1 MKKSTYAVIGFLAFT
16 IVASVG
22 AVCLCVYHALAGD
35 KIDRV
40 ERVEKEIDA
49 TGKLIEFGTENCRE
63 INFSGSQYGLNDLL
77 AINLVF
83 DADTKSPRI
92 YMDELWAKDI
102 SREIDEDELNI
113 DSDPEIASYNQTV
126 RTVKGKDG
134 REERVA
140 TITTGTLAP
149 KADNYI
155 YATVVLPADG
165 GTVRGI
171 DAHSYKIRVYG
182 AIPDGFDINGGKVEY
197 CGAYDFSNLN
207 VR

>member
-22 AVCLCVYHALAGD
+22 AVCFCVYHALAGD

-63 INFSGSQYGLNDLL
+63 INFSGSQYGLYDLL
-77 AINLVF
+77 AIDLVF

-102 SREIDEDELNI
+102 SHEIDEDELNI
-113 DSDPEIASYNQTV
+113 DSDPEIASYNQTI

-149 KADNYI
+149 DAYNYAI
-155 YATVVLPADG
+155 VVLPADG
-165 GTVRGI
+165 GTLRSI
-171 DAHSYKIRVYG
+171 NAPSYKIRVYG

-197 CGAYDFSNLN
+197 CGDYDFSNLN

>member
-63 INFSGSQYGLNDLL
+63 INFSGSQYGLYDLL
-77 AINLVF
+77 AIDLVF

-102 SREIDEDELNI
+102 SHEIDEDELNI
-113 DSDPEIASYNQTV
+113 DSDPEIASYNQTI

-149 KADNYI
+149 DAYNYAI
-155 YATVVLPADG
+155 VVLPADG
-165 GTVRGI
+165 GTLRSI
-171 DAHSYKIRVYG
+171 NAPSYKIRVYG

-197 CGAYDFSNLN
+197 CGDYDFSNLN

>member
-22 AVCLCVYHALAGD
+22 AVYICFHLALAGN

-40 ERVEKEIDA
+40 ERVENEIAA

-63 INFSGSQYGLNDLL
+63 IYFSGNQYGLNDQLT
-77 AINLVF
+77 IDLVF

-113 DSDPEIASYNQTV
+113 DSDTEIASYNETI

-134 REERVA
+134 REERVG

-149 KADNYI
+149 DAYNYAI
-155 YATVVLPADG
+155 VVLPADG

-171 DAHSYKIRVYG
+171 NAHNYIIRVHG
-182 AIPDGFDINGGKVEY
+182 TIPEGFDINGVKVEY

>member
-1 MKKSTYAVIGFLAFT
+1 MG
-16 IVASVG
+16 
-22 AVCLCVYHALAGD
+22 
-35 KIDRV
+35 
-40 ERVEKEIDA
+40 
-49 TGKLIEFGTENCRE
+49 
-63 INFSGSQYGLNDLL
+63 
-77 AINLVF
+77 
-83 DADTKSPRI
+83 
-92 YMDELWAKDI
+92 
-102 SREIDEDELNI
+102 
-113 DSDPEIASYNQTV
+113 
-126 RTVKGKDG
+126 
-134 REERVA
+134 

-171 DAHSYKIRVYG
+171 NAPSYKIRVYG